1 MGFDVTAERY
11 ARFMGRYAEPLAPHF
26 AEFAR
31 VSMGQRVLDVG
42 CGPGTLTRQLVTLT
56 EAHLVAAVDPSP
68 PFIEAVARQLA
79 RVDVHTGVAEAL
91 PFADNWFDASLAQ
104 LVVHFMTDP
113 EAGIKEMVRVT
124 RPGGTVAAC
133 VWDGDTGAV
142 APFWACVHEIDPEAE
157 DEAFLA
163 GSRLGDLEKLF
174 KKVGLRKVEPSGLVV
189 RVTHPTFEDWWDPYT
204 FGVGPAG
211 DYVQSLDDAGRTALE
226 EVARRRFGNGPFTVT
241 ATAWAA
247 RGTVA

>member
-1 MGFDVTAERY
+1 
-11 ARFMGRYAEPLAPHF
+11 
-26 AEFAR
+26 
-31 VSMGQRVLDVG
+31 
-42 CGPGTLTRQLVTLT
+42 
-56 EAHLVAAVDPSP
+56 
-68 PFIEAVARQLA
+68 
-79 RVDVHTGVAEAL
+79 
-91 PFADNWFDASLAQ
+91 
-104 LVVHFMTDP
+104 MTDP
-113 EAGIKEMVRVT
+113 EAGIREMVRVT

-142 APFWACVHEIDPEAE
+142 APFWDCVHEIDPEAE
-157 DEAFLA
+157 DEALLA
-163 GSRLGDLEKLF
+163 GARLGDLEKLF

-211 DYVQSLDDAGRTALE
+211 DYVSALDDAGRTALE
-226 EVARRRFGNGPFTVT
+226 EVARRRLGNGPFTVT